1 MIDPVRVTFTDS
13 NSIAVSES
21 PMQAEKHPSSALLE
35 GLSSPVS
42 SLSAPQLDRLPQRR
56 PNSEFESALEAA
68 HLSPLTR
75 DGFDKVLL
83 SEGGD
88 VVISNLRI
96 LSRDVSIAEYAA
108 RFRGQLTPAHFGPE
122 PKFIAICHKELV
134 PRPGDPSPFFD
145 DLFSAV
151 SAASK
156 FASHDPLGRMCI
168 LRISEG
174 GEILP
179 LPIPE
184 GVAEPLH

>member
-1 MIDPVRVTFTDS
+1 M
-13 NSIAVSES
+13 E
-21 PMQAEKHPSSALLE
+21 AEQHPRSALLE
-35 GLSSPVS
+35 GFSSPVS
-42 SLSAPQLDRLPQRR
+42 SLAAPPAPPQLDRIPQRS
-56 PNSEFESALEAA
+56 PNSEFETALEAA
-68 HLSPLTR
+68 HLLVSPLTR
-75 DGFDKVLL
+75 DGFDEVLL

-88 VVISNLRI
+88 VVISNLRS
-96 LSRDVSIAEYAA
+96 LSHDVSIAEYAA

-134 PRPGDPSPFFD
+134 PRPGDPSRPFFD

-174 GEILP
+174 GEVRP
-179 LPIPE
+179 LPTPV
-184 GVAEPLH
+184 GVAEPLLEGRARV